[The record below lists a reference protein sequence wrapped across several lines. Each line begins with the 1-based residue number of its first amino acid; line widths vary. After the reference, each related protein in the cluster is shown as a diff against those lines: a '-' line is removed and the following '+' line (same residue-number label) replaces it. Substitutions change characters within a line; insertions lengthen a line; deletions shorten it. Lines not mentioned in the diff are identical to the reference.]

1 MSLQKSNGRSKRS
14 ITKADIVTEDNRT
27 MPHPVAKIL
36 REHFMDLGADRTLP
50 ANRDDRMAY
59 YSRFYISL
67 VIDNLSFPTSL
78 PVSFVLIRFLRYC
91 VHNRDQLKGFSI
103 SNHIALFKKWL
114 DIDSLRE
121 GYYRLYQDQAPKQL
135 SQQNKRSDEER
146 EKNLG
151 PALEMLAKK
160 FDISTDELKEKW
172 GIK

>member
-1 MSLQKSNGRSKRS
+1 
-14 ITKADIVTEDNRT
+14 
-27 MPHPVAKIL
+27 
-36 REHFMDLGADRTLP
+36 
-50 ANRDDRMAY
+50 
-59 YSRFYISL
+59 
-67 VIDNLSFPTSL
+67 
-78 PVSFVLIRFLRYC
+78 